1 MLDERDKILRNL
13 SGSLTRT
20 SGFSGGN
27 KADKLL
33 ADMGASGLNITPP
46 SGPNTSSSPLVE
58 SMKASQEEMPRYKE
72 LVLTDYIED
81 NDGNNMTREDLEA
94 KYELSEESKAIFN
107 ANLDTKQ
114 LRDRGLVAIRNEAGE
129 YVNINPDN
137 RIEIK
142 DIHGNVVASRVG
154 FHDTRTFYTKEN
166 KSRLVDDQIRKL
178 QASKGIPTDHTE
190 AFIQRSKD
198 VELMGHI
205 NVSRNNYRRN
215 LKVDTLYSNELSS
228 LADLKSGLGPYLA
241 GTRNDSRSVSSIS
254 KEVLRVDTSNVYA
267 NTVKMSGGLL
277 SEGQGPKDK
286 DGNSFTYS
294 SAKGMDL
301 TISDG
306 LLGTDTFKLQDRFF
320 IGENVSQLDNRFD
333 EEIVNASARSNTI
346 ITDADIAGFKNKLRY
361 INNKDGKQF
370 AGTNLS
376 VGNVLAMWLSDP
388 IGDDLTNRDNINRV
402 NRLMSNLNLVNLGP
416 DGRDYNTMTREER
429 EKFDTLNMAYYSS
442 VIKPSI
448 TGRLEAA
455 SAQFGDQTKNMLIR
469 SWETRRKAGSLLKQ
483 FIRQRESIAS
493 NLNADNYGRS
503 LLDQTNN
510 IQIFGEKEVIGD
522 SGNMVSVPVAPNFTV
537 DKAIGYLATVDSHG
551 SKAEEIRGWHEAG
564 YITDEGMGW
573 FFNVINYQHEHTKGL
588 NNNIAELQQ
597 VLDIKPGGGV
607 RSVRQAGTDPGD
619 ISAFG
624 AALDNR
630 MLAGKVV
637 YNGKTFE
644 GRTDLFDTTG
654 ILPETT
660 ANLIDKL
667 SEIYDSPRADF
678 EGRPDVESYIQ
689 GVILTKSPDEVLAAY
704 PKRLANFS
712 KEDIYAAMEDMRG
725 WSKQDFRDQVFEL
738 NRLKTAPKIT
748 PTAITDIGRKNVQI
762 RERTGFPGNIFT
774 KGVEAQLYE
783 AQTGKRYVDRP
794 RDKYSGERL
803 EPDMTYDFITQKEEG
818 LKQGA
823 LFSNSGMLLVLPGH
837 PDYNKARKQAKLDGK
852 KIINIQQREYA
863 ISPEDIDDSDEGVS
877 LGNPT
882 GGITSGAID
891 GKQVFKSEGRDVSE
905 LSTTFKYKGKWINI
919 PSIHDGKQYT
929 DDQLRKMLDNNRIKP
944 TSIHEDKDE
953 AEKAAEER
961 SNQTR
966 VR

>member
-20 SGFSGGN
+20 PGFSGGN

-72 LVLTDYIED
+72 LVLTDYIID

-137 RIEIK
+137 RIELK

-254 KEVLRVDTSNVYA
+254 KEILRVDTSNVYA
-267 NTVKMSGGLL
+267 NTVEMSGGLI
-277 SEGQGPKDK
+277 SEGLGPKDA

-306 LLGTDTFKLQDRFF
+306 LLGTNIFKLQDSFF
-320 IGENVSQLDNRFD
+320 IGENVKKLENRFAA
-333 EEIVNASARSNTI
+333 EIVNASARSNTI
-346 ITDADIAGFKNKLRY
+346 ITDVDIASFKNRLRY

-376 VGNVLAMWLSDP
+376 NGNVLAMYLSDP

-402 NRLMSNLNLVNLGP
+402 NRLMANLNLVNLGP
-416 DGRDYNTMTREER
+416 DGRDYNIMKREEKN
-429 EKFDTLNMAYYSS
+429 KFDTLNMAYYSS

-448 TGRLEAA
+448 TARLEAT
-455 SAQFGDQTKNMLIR
+455 SNQFGDQTKNMLIR
-469 SWETRRKAGSLLKQ
+469 SWETRQKAGSLLKQ
-483 FIRQRESIAS
+483 FIRQRESIAA
-493 NLNADNYGRS
+493 NLNANNYGRS
-503 LLDQTNN
+503 LLAQAYNMD
-510 IQIFGEKEVIGD
+510 IFSEREVVGD
-522 SGNMVSVPVAPNFTV
+522 NGNKYLVPVARNFTI
-537 DKAIGYLATVDSHG
+537 DKAIGFLATVDSHG

-573 FFNVINYQHEHTKGL
+573 FFNVINYQHAHTKGL
-588 NNNIAELQQ
+588 NNNIAELQK

-624 AALDNR
+624 AALDSR

-667 SEIYDSPRADF
+667 SDIYDSPRADF

-689 GVILTKSPDEVLAAY
+689 GVILTKSADEVLAAY

-738 NRLKTAPKIT
+738 NRLKIAPKIT
-748 PTAITDIGRKNVQI
+748 PTTYYDVTDIGRKNVQI
-762 RERTGFPGNIFT
+762 RKKTSFFNPFGMFT
-774 KGVEAQLYE
+774 NSLEGQLYE
-783 AQTGKRYVDRP
+783 AQTGERYVDRP

-823 LFSNSGMLLVLPGH
+823 LFSNGGMLLVLPGH

-852 KIINIQQREYA
+852 KIINIYQREYA
-863 ISPEDIDDSDEGVS
+863 ISPEDIDSD
-877 LGNPT
+877 
-882 GGITSGAID
+882 
-891 GKQVFKSEGRDVSE
+891 
-905 LSTTFKYKGKWINI
+905 
-919 PSIHDGKQYT
+919 
-929 DDQLRKMLDNNRIKP
+929 
-944 TSIHEDKDE
+944 
-953 AEKAAEER
+953 EKAAEER
-961 SNQTR
+961 SNQIR